1 MKMNKKMSNQEIAR
15 LLKGMA
21 AVYQIK
27 GDQQFRV
34 KAYEEAAASV
44 EHATSAI
51 KDLWD
56 DNKLETLSGVGKS
69 IASYLDELF
78 RTGKVKHFKDI
89 MGEFPPAM
97 FEFLKIPGVGAK
109 TAYKLTKELKITS
122 SKKAINR
129 LKKAA
134 KAGAISQIEG
144 FAEGSEK
151 AILEGLGEIGKRGKE
166 GQRMI
171 LPFAGKLA
179 KEMIEYM
186 EKCPYVKRIDPL
198 GSMRRQVATVG
209 DLDFGV
215 ATKKPGEVI
224 KYFSQYPK
232 IKEVAAAGGNTA
244 RIVTRDN
251 RQIDLKTMS
260 PDAYGALLQHYTG
273 SKQHN
278 IHLREIAQKKGLSL
292 SEYGI
297 KKGKKG
303 VKKYDTEEKFYKELS
318 MDWIPPELREDTGE
332 IEAAQKHQLP
342 KLIEYKEI
350 KGDLHIHS
358 NYPIEPSHDLGTA
371 SFKEIVTKGREMG
384 YQYVGIAEHNPS
396 INKHSDKQII
406 QILKR
411 KKDNVEQFKSSNKKL
426 IRSTY
431 LFNGLEIDIRPDGSL
446 AIPEKGFDYLD
457 YAVVS
462 IHSSFRQSKIQATKR
477 VLAGLKHPKAR
488 ILGHPTGR
496 MIHQREGIELDW
508 EQIFSFCLKNKKWLE
523 ISAWPTRLDLPDFL
537 VREAVKNGVKMV
549 VNSDAHELRE
559 MDLMEYG
566 VSVAR
571 RGWAEKK
578 DIVNALSYNQIKEIL
593 C

>member
-1 MKMNKKMSNQEIAR
+1 MSNQEIAR

-21 AVYQIK
+21 AAYQIK
-27 GDQQFRV
+27 GDQQFRIR
-34 KAYEEAAASV
+34 AYEEAAVSV
-44 EHATSAI
+44 EHATSSI

-56 DNKLETLSGVGKS
+56 DGKLETLSGIGKS

-78 RTGKVKHFKDI
+78 RTGKVKHFKEI

-122 SKKAINR
+122 SKGAINR

-144 FAEGSEK
+144 FAEESER

-166 GQRMI
+166 GERMI
-171 LPFAGKLA
+171 LPFAGALA
-179 KEMIEYM
+179 KEMVAYM
-186 EKCPYVKRIDPL
+186 KRCPHVKRIDPL

-215 ATKKPGEVI
+215 ATNKPSEVI
-224 KYFSQYPK
+224 KHFCQYPK

-260 PDAYGALLQHYTG
+260 PDAYGALLQSYTG

-303 VKKYDTEEKFYKELS
+303 VKKYDTEEKFYKELG
-318 MDWIPPELREDTGE
+318 MEWIPPELREDTGE
-332 IEAAQKHQLP
+332 IEIAQKHQLP
-342 KLIEYKEI
+342 KLVENKEI

-358 NYPIEPSHDLGTA
+358 DYPIEPSHDLGTA
-371 SFKEIVTKGREMG
+371 SIKEIVTKANKMG

-396 INKHSDKQII
+396 ISQHSDKQII
-406 QILKR
+406 AILDR
-411 KKDNVEQFKSSNKKL
+411 KKETIEQFKSSNKKL

-446 AIPEKGFDYLD
+446 AMPEKGFDYLD
-457 YAVVS
+457 FAIVS
-462 IHSSFRQSKIQATKR
+462 IHSSFHQSRPKATKR
-477 VLAGLKHPKAR
+477 VLSALKHPKAR

-496 MIHQREGIELDW
+496 LLHQREGMELDW
-508 EQIFSFCLKNKKWLE
+508 DLIFSFCRKNKKWLE
-523 ISAWPTRLDLPDFL
+523 ISAWPTRLDLPDHL

-549 VNSDAHELRE
+549 INSDAHELGE

-571 RGWAEKK
+571 RGWAQKG
-578 DIVNALSYNQIKEIL
+578 DIINTLSYSQIKKIL